1 VARRALSVLTGDL
14 LAASHGHA
22 AARAPIPAGDL
33 PLSLRSNLVRP
44 DQIQWIRFIHTP
56 LRGKFVKEP
65 LMLNSARSP
74 WVDSNPDFELFLI
87 RKLVRIIY
95 KTAIEFVLLIK
106 TLF

>member
-1 VARRALSVLTGDL
+1 
-14 LAASHGHA
+14 
-22 AARAPIPAGDL
+22 
-33 PLSLRSNLVRP
+33 
-44 DQIQWIRFIHTP
+44 

-106 TLF
+106 TSF